1 MNKRILWPIIGLVCF
16 GVAFAPSQTLRSGET
31 AIYLRNGDL
40 IIDRILDISSARL
53 VLETENNGE
62 FPLRNLWMI
71 NFVNDQWNFPDERN
85 QIENADHY
93 VFLKDGGITSGKIVD
108 LSSEN
113 RMFDLDSGEKIAFGR
128 VRRIYF
134 SKNVPQALMKD
145 VPVVSE
151 ERTEGLFLSRGPAG
165 EKEIILQSGWHPLEA
180 DANAPLKKWR
190 WTSGEAR
197 CAVNNPRRDAQLF
210 IRGWANKDVIPSQK
224 ITLKI
229 NNMTLDEFIPEG
241 RIFEKSYSVR
251 GDMLGQNNEF
261 SLTIAVNQ
269 TFVPARVIVA
279 NRDQRE
285 LGVQVS
291 YIYLISH

>member
-1 MNKRILWPIIGLVCF
+1 MKKHAFWFLIGLFCL
-16 GVAFAPSQTLRSGET
+16 GVGLAPSQALRSGET

-128 VRRIYF
+128 IRRIYF

-151 ERTEGLFLSRGPAG
+151 ERTEGLFLSRGPGG
-165 EKEIILQSGWHPLEA
+165 EKEIAFESGWHAMEA

-197 CAVNNPRRDAQLF
+197 CIIQNPRRDALLV
-210 IRGWANKDVIPSQK
+210 IKGGSNKDVIPSQK

-241 RIFEKSYSVR
+241 RIFEKSYNVR
-251 GDMLGQNNEF
+251 ADMLGQNNEF
-261 SLTIAVNQ
+261 YLTIAVNQ
-269 TFVPARVIVA
+269 TFIPARVFVA

-291 YIYLISH
+291 YIYLIAR